1 VPIRWPQTAEAKSL
15 IAEGVLLLAALPFL
29 LFPNFSPFGT
39 LATFCILILVE
50 LVPLFFRWRPL
61 PLAQPF
67 DLIFLIW
74 LLFIGL
80 SIVVTADTDL
90 TLSKASGV
98 LLGIALWRYLGR
110 AVKRPFHWYLALVFW
125 GLLGAGFIGLGV
137 LSADWITKNN
147 FIAPLVEQLPN
158 VQLSLPGLEDGAAH
172 PNQIAGT
179 LLFFFP
185 LLWSTL
191 LGFWPS
197 TSLWRRILLLGLS
210 ITATAVLILT
220 QSRSGWLAGAA
231 SIYSLLLL
239 WTAVLPKSHPQQKR
253 LLSATGVLTVVGIGL
268 FFYIGPER
276 IFSFWQ
282 DPAQETA
289 LGSFGSLGFR
299 QEVWRWT
306 VVMLQDFPF
315 TGIGL
320 GSFQRVIRRLYPVM
334 VDPGYPIT
342 HAHNVYLQTA
352 VDYSLFGLIIYLALI
367 GILLAML
374 WQTARQLPRWRPFAL
389 GFAASLIAYHVYGL
403 GDVLDSKT
411 NLVIWIMYGLI
422 TALYQLNTPAK
433 ETRARD
439 GLPGTNTPRQLANQ

>member
-1 VPIRWPQTAEAKSL
+1 MPIRWPQTSEAKSL
-15 IAEGVLLLAALPFL
+15 IAEGALLLVALPFL
-29 LFPNFSPFGT
+29 LFPNFSPLGT
-39 LATFCILILVE
+39 LAAFCLLILVE

-98 LLGIALWRYLGR
+98 LLGIALWRYLSR
-110 AVKRPFHWYLALVFW
+110 AVKRPFHWYLALAFF

-147 FIAPLVEQLPN
+147 FIAPLVAQLPN
-158 VQLSLPGLEDGAAH
+158 VQLSLPGLGDGAAH

-191 LGFWPS
+191 LGYWPS
-197 TSLWRRILLLGLS
+197 NSFWRRLLMLGLAS
-210 ITATAVLILT
+210 AATAVLVLT

-239 WTAVLPKSHPQQKR
+239 WTAVLPKSHPHQKR

-289 LGSFGSLGFR
+289 LGSFSSLGFR

-367 GILLAML
+367 GILLTML
-374 WQTARQLPRWRPFAL
+374 WQNARQLPRWRPFAL

-411 NLVIWIMYGLI
+411 NLVIWLMYGLI
-422 TALYQLNTPAK
+422 TSLCHMNRPAVK
-433 ETRARD
+433 VQSPD
-439 GLPGTNTPRQLANQ
+439 LSPGIETPRQLANQ